1 MASVTALAP
10 GLVASGLAHQC
21 EGRLSPAEQGYLAA
35 LRLDPGNA
43 QATYLMGLLA
53 LQSGNAEGAMAY
65 LSRVIAA
72 RTDDPDALYNMGMA
86 HVLALDLGEGERWF
100 RRALAVDPDH
110 TAAHFG
116 LGNLERLLGRG
127 EAWPAHYLAG
137 IRSAKATPEM
147 ASSAL
152 VALHSNPDVSL
163 DELYALHREWE
174 RRFAAAS
181 YAHWHSH
188 ANDRSPERPLR
199 VGFVSSG
206 FNADIV
212 GHFLRGVMRAL
223 TARADVEAHL
233 YANSVTT
240 DWLTAE
246 LKQSTD
252 HWCDIAPLGDHEA
265 AARIRADRIDILI
278 DLNGHAPGHRLLVFA
293 LRPAPVQASWLD
305 YFDTT
310 GLEAIDYLI
319 TDPVSSPAD
328 GAQRYVERL
337 IHMPSVRLCFTA
349 PPFAPAVAPPPALR
363 TGRIAFGSF
372 TRADKIGAGVVAVWA
387 RILAAVPGST
397 LILKGETLKFP
408 QVRERF
414 ERGFS
419 AAGIEPKR
427 LEVRTRSSHEEL
439 LAEYADVDVALDPFP
454 YNGGASTC
462 DAMWMGVPVVAR
474 LGTSMISRQSAMM
487 LQTVGMKELV
497 ARGDDE
503 YVDIAAS
510 IALDLP
516 RLHSLRRELRPAM
529 AASPLC
535 DAEGFADALM
545 QRLRRVWHEW
555 CGT

>member
-1 MASVTALAP
+1 
-10 GLVASGLAHQC
+10 
-21 EGRLSPAEQGYLAA
+21 

-53 LQSGNAEGAMAY
+53 LQSGNAEGAMTY

-86 HVLALDLGEGERWF
+86 YVLALDLGEGERWF
-100 RRALAVDPDH
+100 RKALVVDPDH

-127 EAWPAHYLAG
+127 EVWPAHYLAG
-137 IRSAKATPEM
+137 MHSAKATPEM

-152 VALHSNPDVSL
+152 VALHSNPNVSL

-181 YAHWHSH
+181 YVHWQSH
-188 ANDRSPERPLR
+188 ANDRSPDRPLR

-223 TARADVEAHL
+223 TVRADVEAYL
-233 YANSVTT
+233 YASSVTT

-246 LKQSTD
+246 LKQSTQRL
-252 HWCDIAPLGDHEA
+252 CDIASLGDHEA

-337 IHMPSVRLCFTA
+337 IRMPSVRLCFTA
-349 PPFAPAVAPPPALR
+349 PPFAPEVAPPPALR

-372 TRADKIGAGVVAVWA
+372 TRADKIGTGVVAVWA

-397 LILKGETLKFP
+397 LILKGETLKFA

-419 AAGIEPKR
+419 EAGIEPKR
-427 LEVRTRSSHEEL
+427 LELRTRSSHEEL

-474 LGTSMISRQSAMM
+474 LGASMISRQSAMM
-487 LQTVGMKELV
+487 LQAVGMKELV
-497 ARGDDE
+497 ARDDDE

-510 IALDLP
+510 IALDLS